1 MKTYKIASL
10 SAALLISV
18 GPAVF
23 AGATTPPA
31 LEKGTYSTVYLLQ
44 LMDKDKDGTVSRQEF
59 MKFMSDEF
67 DRLDV
72 NKDGELDANELAE
85 THLRH
90 LPSEEERAGHGT
102 VLLLQLMDKDKNGR
116 VSRQEFTNFMA
127 AEFDRLDVNK
137 DGKLDATELG
147 YTHLRYLGAGGR

>member
-1 MKTYKIASL
+1 MKTYKIATVSVAL
-10 SAALLISV
+10 VIGIGTAA
-18 GPAVF
+18 F

-72 NKDGELDANELAE
+72 NKDRELDANELAQ
-85 THLRH
+85 THLRY
-90 LPSEEERAGHGT
+90 LPSEGERAGYGT
-102 VLLLQLMDKDKNGR
+102 ALLLQLMDKDKNGK
-116 VSRQEFTNFMA
+116 VSRQEFMNFMSD
-127 AEFDRLDVNK
+127 EFDRLDVNK

-147 YTHLRYLGAGGR
+147 YTHLRYLGGGGR